1 MAPPKQTRL
10 VQVKL
15 RISSDLKRRLDKEA
29 KKREDGS
36 LSAEIAERLEQ
47 SFTFPSLKEAVTT
60 TVAEQLPSLKEAVT
74 TAVADQFRVVGF
86 GSGDRMKKEHKQ

>member
-1 MAPPKQTRL
+1 MAPQKRIGL

-15 RISSDLKRRLDKEA
+15 RISSDLKHRLDKEA

-36 LSAEIAERLEQ
+36 LSAEIAERLER

-60 TVAEQLPSLKEAVT
+60 TVANQLPSLKEAVS
-74 TAVADQFRVVGF
+74 TAIMDQFRTAGF
-86 GSGDRMKKEHKQ
+86 GSIDSMKKGDKQ